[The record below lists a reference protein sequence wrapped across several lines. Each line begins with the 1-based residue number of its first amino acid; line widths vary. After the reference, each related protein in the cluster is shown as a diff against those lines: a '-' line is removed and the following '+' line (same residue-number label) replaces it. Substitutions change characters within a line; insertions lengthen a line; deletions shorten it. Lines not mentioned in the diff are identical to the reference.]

1 MSSAPSPALEV
12 EARPALELLIG
23 LSAATSPK
31 ERREES
37 WLPAR
42 TTWSPELASAISVV
56 GERSGEAWLHLL
68 GLALELPAEDAGT
81 FVDAVSRVDA
91 RELRRHLVGVY
102 VPAWEAMVGADTL
115 SRAALGDASAI
126 ATLLQHPHYYAGRAA
141 EALSP
146 LLELS
151 AKETKRRLTE
161 ALRIFAAEVF
171 APRETDVMA
180 ELGEEAE
187 KARALASTLAP
198 QALISAVTRGYVYE
212 PEPEFE
218 RVVLVPHAAARP
230 LLLLCQHRAARV
242 ICYPVS
248 PERLDP
254 EESLSDRTVRLGRA
268 LGDERRVHILRRLAS
283 GDATLDELAHAS
295 ALAKST
301 AHHHLGQLRAAGLV
315 SLRGNARGYWYSL
328 RPEGLAD
335 AESVL
340 GELANAPAG
349 DAPRPAKRHSSGR
362 PRRAP

>member
-1 MSSAPSPALEV
+1 
-12 EARPALELLIG
+12 
-23 LSAATSPK
+23 
-31 ERREES
+31 
-37 WLPAR
+37 
-42 TTWSPELASAISVV
+42 
-56 GERSGEAWLHLL
+56 
-68 GLALELPAEDAGT
+68 
-81 FVDAVSRVDA
+81 
-91 RELRRHLVGVY
+91 
-102 VPAWEAMVGADTL
+102 MVGADTL

-126 ATLLQHPHYYAGRAA
+126 ATLLQHPRYYAGRAA
-141 EALSP
+141 EALGP

-151 AKETKRRLTE
+151 AKETKRRLTA

-180 ELGEEAE
+180 VLGEEAE

-230 LLLLCQHRAARV
+230 LLLLCQHRDARV

-254 EESLSDRTVRLGRA
+254 EESLAERTVRLGRA
-268 LGDERRVHILRRLAS
+268 LGDERRVHILRRLAAAMRRSTSSRTPARSRSRRLTTIS
-283 GDATLDELAHAS
+283 GSSVRRASCRYAGTREGTGTRFDPRASSTPRASSVELAS
-295 ALAKST
+295 A
-301 AHHHLGQLRAAGLV
+301 
-315 SLRGNARGYWYSL
+315 
-328 RPEGLAD
+328 P
-335 AESVL
+335 
-340 GELANAPAG
+340 PG